1 MAHYKIV
8 NGKMIEQPKIEQSE
22 EKKITQK
29 EMSNNIEEVKRIA
42 ENKIAEMQ
50 AKMQEEIEKR
60 DAEIQRLTRQIEKLK
75 KG

>member
-8 NGKMIEQPKIEQSE
+8 NGKMTEQPKIEQSE
-22 EKKITQK
+22 EKKITQE
-29 EMSNNIEEVKRIA
+29 EMDNNIEEIKKIA
-42 ENKIAEMQ
+42 ENKIVEMQ

>member
-22 EKKITQK
+22 EKKITQE
-29 EMSNNIEEVKRIA
+29 EMDNNIEEIKKIA